1 MFTSSH
7 LLSKADSGV
16 EACAHSGAA
25 RCQEIK
31 AGQSGLYPLNAHPD
45 LGHVA
50 SKLLAQGQGSRVLG
64 VGSPD
69 LDDVVKLL
77 GLGLKSV
84 VKLPEML
91 TMSQFYRVWITDKFS
106 KEVSNLDN
114 FPEATSHCRSY

>member
-1 MFTSSH
+1 MSKYGSRYLFWHVLHVQKSFEEKNLSS
-7 LLSKADSGV
+7 
-16 EACAHSGAA
+16 
-25 RCQEIK
+25 
-31 AGQSGLYPLNAHPD
+31 
-45 LGHVA
+45 
-50 SKLLAQGQGSRVLG
+50 LAQGQGRRVLG
-64 VGSPD
+64 VGPPD